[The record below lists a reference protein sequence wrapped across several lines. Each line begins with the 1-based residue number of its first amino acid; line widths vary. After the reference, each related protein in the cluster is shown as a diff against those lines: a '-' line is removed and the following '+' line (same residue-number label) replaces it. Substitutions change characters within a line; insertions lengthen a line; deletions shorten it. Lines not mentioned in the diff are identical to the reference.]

1 MSSVLHRR
9 HGDVAGKSVHRLA
22 CVDAKIE
29 MVAVVELA
37 ADVVVVVAA
46 AEGSA
51 AQELEVLLSFFGDL
65 S

>member
-9 HGDVAGKSVHRLA
+9 HGDVAGKSHRLA
-22 CVDAKIE
+22 CVDAKME
-29 MVAVVELA
+29 MVAVVDLA
-37 ADVVVVVAA
+37 ADVVVAA